1 MALPEALRSR
11 SLVAVLVLVSPAISC
26 GSGAREERAVV
37 QENAS
42 GDRAEPVRRA
52 PDFALQDVA
61 GRLVRLSDFDGQVR
75 LVDFWATWCA
85 PCREEIPVFNELQRE
100 YGERGF
106 KLLAVAMDERPDKV
120 VPPFV
125 EEYRI
130 GYSVL
135 LVTEEVAEAYGPILG
150 YPTKFLVDREGR
162 IAATFIGPVPKRVL
176 EARIRSLLGEPRAS

>member
-1 MALPEALRSR
+1 MALREPLRAR
-11 SLVAVLVLVSPAISC
+11 SLAAVLILVSIAVSC
-26 GSGAREERAVV
+26 SPGAREERAVGR
-37 QENAS
+37 EDAF
-42 GDRAEPVRRA
+42 GGGAERVRRA

-85 PCREEIPVFNELQRE
+85 PCREEIPVFNRLQRD

-106 KLLAVAMDERPDKV
+106 KLLAIAMDERPDQV

-125 EEYRI
+125 EEHRI

-135 LVTEEVAEAYGPILG
+135 LGTEEVAEAYGPILG

-162 IAATFIGPVPKRVL
+162 IAASFIGPVPKRVL
-176 EARIRSLLGEPRAS
+176 EARIRSLLGEAHAP